1 MNKSE
6 IVVQMNKIVVGD
18 DKNGKNL
25 DAENEED
32 DPFGSSPQS
41 DQLPDDHDIDGM
53 FGAPQNEETN
63 MNAITNL

>member
-1 MNKSE
+1 MPLNRNSFGMNKSE

-32 DPFGSSPQS
+32 DPFGSSP
-41 DQLPDDHDIDGM
+41 
-53 FGAPQNEETN
+53 
-63 MNAITNL
+63 